1 MKQKYQA
8 VLFSESGS
16 FVYSRSLGVQRIA
29 NVLRETF
36 GWNVLVIDHFTV
48 SVCVEEL
55 KEELFNKILP
65 SVLSE
70 ETKLIGFSTTF
81 MNIASKWIVD
91 NLPKKS
97 EKFIKHP
104 VVKGY
109 VECLPFVDDNDATEF
124 LKYLKQLAPNSKTV
138 IGGVKAESRKYK
150 SHVDAYIIGYG
161 ESQLI
166 DLINYWQGKNPFMP
180 VKKLDQK
187 CLEISHDTK
196 GSNYDFSIVP
206 TTYQPEDLVLPGEVL
221 PMEISRGCIF
231 RCKFCSYPLN
241 GKKKWDFIKDS
252 KVLRDEFL
260 KNYDNSQTTKYIIV
274 DDTFNDSVEKLEIF
288 NDVVQSLPFKIEY
301 GAYIRHDLLS
311 AHPESISLLKDSG
324 LVSATFGIETLNY
337 ESGKSIGKGM
347 HPSKTIDFLHQLRSN
362 WPELITSSGF
372 ILGLPYDNKET
383 IESMCQTITSKT
395 FPLDGVTIVPLWLN
409 KTSRDTKLYFS
420 EFESNWEEHGYSFNT
435 DPLNWTKDEL
445 TYKYCLNEAM
455 KYQTL
460 AYETGRNKMSTFEAV
475 SAMNFGYSAADL
487 KMISQKEFT
496 KNFYFKRVDYIKD
509 YYRQLKALIGVE

>member
-8 VLFSESGS
+8 VLFSESGG
-16 FVYSRSLGVQRIA
+16 FIYSRSLGVQRIA
-29 NVLRETF
+29 NVLREQF
-36 GWNVLVIDHFTV
+36 GWNVLVLDHFTIT
-48 SVCVEEL
+48 VCFEEFKNQL
-55 KEELFNKILP
+55 IEKILP
-65 SVLSE
+65 NVLSD

-81 MNIASKWIVD
+81 MNISNKWIIE

-97 EKFIKHP
+97 KKFMEHP
-104 VVKGY
+104 ILKGY

-180 VKKLDQK
+180 VKKLDQE

-196 GSNYDFSIVP
+196 GGNYDFSIVP
-206 TTYQPEDLVLPGEVL
+206 TTYRPEDLVLPGEVL

-274 DDTFNDSVEKLEIF
+274 DDTFNDSVEKLQMF

-301 GAYIRHDLLS
+301 GAYIRHDLLH
-311 AHPESISLLKDSG
+311 AHKESISLLKNSG
-324 LVSATFGIETLNY
+324 LISATFGIETLNY
-337 ESGKSIGKGM
+337 ESGKAIGKGM
-347 HPSKTIDFLHQLRSN
+347 PPEKTIEFLHELKIH

-372 ILGLPYDNKET
+372 ILGLPHDNKKTVE
-383 IESMCQTITSKT
+383 ELCQTVIDKD
-395 FPLDGVTIVPLWLN
+395 FPLDEIKIVPLWLQ
-409 KTSRDTKLYFS
+409 KDAREKKLYFS
-420 EFESNWEEHGYSFNT
+420 EFESDWESYGYSFKENS
-435 DPLNWTKDEL
+435 NEWTKGDL
-445 TYKYCLNEAM
+445 SYSYCLDLSL
-455 KYQTL
+455 KYQKIAFEL
-460 AYETGRNKMSTFEAV
+460 KRNKIATFDAMA
-475 SAMNFGYSAADL
+475 AMNFQYISSDL
-487 KMISQKEFT
+487 KILSQKEFFTDFVDKRISYVT
-496 KNFYFKRVDYIKD
+496 KYYERLYNFL
-509 YYRQLKALIGVE
+509 QQ